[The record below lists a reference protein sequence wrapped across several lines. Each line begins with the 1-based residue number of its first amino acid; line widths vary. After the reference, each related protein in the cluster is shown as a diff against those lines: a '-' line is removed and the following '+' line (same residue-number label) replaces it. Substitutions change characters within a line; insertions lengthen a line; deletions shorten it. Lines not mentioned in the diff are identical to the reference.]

1 MDSCTLQALR
11 YTIKKQ
17 NVIYSASKKTAWGF
31 LTFFPKRLGIF
42 SPNFTRLLQV
52 PICVRL
58 QIFIQLSPTL
68 TKLCRIKCDH
78 PACVLADGGHFEL
91 LANNILSR
99 PPYCNSLVNS
109 WTDAV
114 TLIGWIAVQALV
126 MIQKIRD
133 AFNELLEE
141 VPWMDEETRIVA
153 REKVSD
159 AAFISAIVLLPRI

>member
-1 MDSCTLQALR
+1 
-11 YTIKKQ
+11 
-17 NVIYSASKKTAWGF
+17 
-31 LTFFPKRLGIF
+31 
-42 SPNFTRLLQV
+42 
-52 PICVRL
+52 
-58 QIFIQLSPTL
+58 
-68 TKLCRIKCDH
+68 
-78 PACVLADGGHFEL
+78 
-91 LANNILSR
+91 
-99 PPYCNSLVNS
+99 
-109 WTDAV
+109 V